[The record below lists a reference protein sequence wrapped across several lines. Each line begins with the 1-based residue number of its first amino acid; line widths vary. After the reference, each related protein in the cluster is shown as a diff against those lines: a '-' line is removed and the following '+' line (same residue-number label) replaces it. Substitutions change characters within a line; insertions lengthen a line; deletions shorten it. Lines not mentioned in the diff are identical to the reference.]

1 MLDDLKQEAN
11 TTRTENGAAAYTTT
25 MSDCLDLFSTIGAL
39 RAAPAAENARAG
51 SPAPLRKTP
60 IWP

>member
-25 MSDCLDLFSTIGAL
+25 MSDCLDLFSTIGAPPL
-39 RAAPAAENARAG
+39 KSRAG